1 MNVCMYPYINNIYIY
16 IYTHVHIEDFNV
28 SLPELIMVWLAQAN

>member
-16 IYTHVHIEDFNV
+16 LNILYMKYFSFDLIEFCFVD
-28 SLPELIMVWLAQAN
+28 